1 MARKE
6 RPPAPGLAGVLGSDG
21 GGGGGHFA
29 SGRAIFTETVLAGL
43 DDRGQPG
50 GFEYEP
56 SPSSTSDLCNWKKN
70 MPSYSRDDPE
80 KMGTPFISV
89 LTNYHHHN

>member
-6 RPPAPGLAGVLGSDG
+6 LPPAPGLAGVLGSDG

-70 MPSYSRDDPE
+70 MSSYRDDPE